1 MSRRIAAWGVHLATG
16 LGAVAALLAVEAGT
30 RSDWRA
36 AMGWMVAAM
45 VIDSCDGT
53 LARRLDVRRRLPSFD
68 GALLDNIVDYLNYV
82 FVPAFLL
89 LRADLVPARTE
100 WLAASAILL
109 SSGYQFCQDDAKTD
123 DHFFKGFP
131 SFWNVAVLY
140 MLVLDGH
147 PVGNLTVLLLLALAV
162 FVPVHWAYPS
172 RMQRLRGLTLA
183 LTALWGASVAAIVWN
198 WPEVPRWL
206 VLGSSLYLAYYGA
219 ISLYLSL
226 RRAPAADR
234 GEP

>member
-1 MSRRIAAWGVHLATG
+1 MNRQIAAWGVHVATG
-16 LGAVAALLAVEAGT
+16 FGAVAALLAVEAIT
-30 RSDWRA
+30 RSDWRT
-36 AMGWMVAAM
+36 AMGWMIAAM
-45 VIDSCDGT
+45 AIDSFDGT
-53 LARRLDVRRRLPSFD
+53 LARLLDVRRRLPAFD

-100 WLAASAILL
+100 LIAASAILL

-140 MLVLDGH
+140 VLVLDA
-147 PVGNLTVLLLLALAV
+147 PPAWNLAVLLLLALAV
-162 FVPVHWAYPS
+162 FVPLHWAYPS
-172 RMQRLRGLTLA
+172 RMQTLRGLTIA
-183 LTALWGASVAAIVWN
+183 LTVLWGASVVAIVWS
-198 WPEVPRWL
+198 WPAVPRWL
-206 VLGSSLYLAYYGA
+206 VLGSALYLVYYGA

-226 RRAPAADR
+226 RRVPAAGR
-234 GEP
+234 GGP